1 VRYTALAINPDI
13 SACPSSVVH
22 SQMSCASV
30 DPRCAESGPSE
41 ASPARASGCQ
51 ALRDGEEEDR
61 LSTAAPS
68 LCDDREDATTRWAD
82 VADVDCNFL
91 SAEKAPQSRRWA
103 DLCDSDESDDEQD
116 QAQSSSAPP
125 REPQRESKVSS
136 PAKKRWADLAED
148 LDQQETT
155 ASTSSHAVTQ
165 SPQAS
170 EDEGWGYK
178 SSKWWK
184 NSRAAD
190 SKATSSAAAYDYDY
204 GAYGRKSQWRPAGES
219 YSQAQGHRQT
229 WWSAG
234 GWQYEKPSYAPKG
247 KGKGK
252 AAGKG
257 GGKASS
263 KGGGGGGGGSKC
275 QCQYIIGIE
284 EEGRFRVCRRLLG
297 QKGQHMKDIAE
308 KTGAKLRLRGRG
320 SKFLEGPEQKES
332 SDPLMLCVSV
342 PDPASY
348 EEAKHLV
355 SSLLEDIYVQY
366 REFQL
371 SEGLKPK
378 NLQVNLHEGPRPGS
392 F

>member
-1 VRYTALAINPDI
+1 
-13 SACPSSVVH
+13 
-22 SQMSCASV
+22 
-30 DPRCAESGPSE
+30 
-41 ASPARASGCQ
+41 
-51 ALRDGEEEDR
+51 
-61 LSTAAPS
+61 
-68 LCDDREDATTRWAD
+68 
-82 VADVDCNFL
+82 
-91 SAEKAPQSRRWA
+91 
-103 DLCDSDESDDEQD
+103 
-116 QAQSSSAPP
+116 
-125 REPQRESKVSS
+125 VSS